1 MIFPKNHWGPDFGLW
16 GNLLINLPIFFFSSI
31 SIIVFYAV
39 AQRSLNPKTWLRE
52 ICYLPLLLALGI
64 GMAVNNA
71 KAVIEAMI
79 GHESGFVR
87 TPKYGI
93 EGTKKQEIKKSGYKA
108 LKSLT
113 PVVELLFGFFFLF
126 VVLDAAITGN
136 WPSAILL
143 LPFPVGF
150 FYTSLNSLG
159 QMANLLQLL
168 PLRSKK
174 D

>member
-1 MIFPKNHWGPDFGLW
+1 
-16 GNLLINLPIFFFSSI
+16 
-31 SIIVFYAV
+31 V
-39 AQRSLNPKTWLRE
+39 AQRAINPKTWLRE

-64 GMAVNNA
+64 GMAINNA

-93 EGTKKQEIKKSGYKA
+93 EGKNKMEIKKSRYKA

-113 PVVELLFGFFFLF
+113 PIVELLFGFFFLF
-126 VVLDAAITGN
+126 VVIDAALQGI

-159 QMANLLQLL
+159 QMANFMELI
-168 PLRSKK
+168 PLRSEKN
-174 D
+174 